1 MAGSPCTSSLG
12 GSVSFDPP
20 RCVRRALLCGR
31 TTRQI
36 TNRHPDAER
45 PERRWRGRRRAGA
58 APGSASGRP
67 RARLQ
72 SLVDQGATLRQ
83 AAAEVGLPADVVG
96 YLGSCGRLLVRP
108 RSPGYPCP
116 VTWAKAC
123 ARAAR
128 RLRHE
133 LADEMLA
140 AGLSSTEVAEVVGVS
155 RRAVTMWRASRAAA
169 RR

>member
-1 MAGSPCTSSLG
+1 M
-12 GSVSFDPP
+12 SFDPP

-36 TNRHPDAER
+36 TNRYPVDELQV
-45 PERRWRGRRRAGA
+45 RRWRWRLRAVA
-58 APGSASGRP
+58 APGSASGLP
-67 RARLQ
+67 LARLQ

-83 AAAEVGLPADVVG
+83 AADEVGLPAEVVG

-123 ARAAR
+123 ARVAR

-133 LADEMLA
+133 LAHEMLA

-155 RRAVTMWRASRAAA
+155 RRAVTMWRATQAASTQ
-169 RR
+169 